1 MSINF
6 KFAKKF
12 AAEQI
17 LKRAINYIEKDPEKN
32 FIKILNLVDK
42 IAKTE
47 NHHQEIAAIKD
58 KFKTSPVIRHYVKK
72 FTEIAPSYKQGL
84 VMNFFI
90 NSGLLGIPQ
99 QNEAAKDLG
108 VKVPWT
114 ILLDPTSACNLNCTG
129 CWAGKYSKSDS
140 LNIDTIDRIITEA
153 KELGIY
159 FIVLSGG
166 EPTVYPDL
174 FEIFKRHQDV
184 GFMMYTNG
192 TLIDDEMADKMLE
205 VGNVSPAISLEGFR
219 ESTDERRGKGVYDKV
234 MAAMDRLDE
243 RGIVFGVSLT
253 VTRQNMDELFGSDDF
268 VDHIIDKGATYGWSF
283 HYVPIG
289 KEPNLEMMLTPEQ
302 REMLAY
308 KIPEIR
314 SNKPIFLADFW
325 NDGTFTSGCIAGGRK
340 YFHINAKGEVEP
352 CAFVHFAVD
361 NIKEKSLKEVLQ
373 NPLFKSYQKRQPFTD
388 NLLAPCP
395 IIDNPHELRAI
406 VEESNAQPTHEG
418 ADTVL
423 KGEVADFLDN
433 LSSRWHKRSE
443 PINEE
448 REKKKQE
455 NENRYKKAQ

>member
-140 LNIDTIDRIITEA
+140 LNIDTIDGIITEA